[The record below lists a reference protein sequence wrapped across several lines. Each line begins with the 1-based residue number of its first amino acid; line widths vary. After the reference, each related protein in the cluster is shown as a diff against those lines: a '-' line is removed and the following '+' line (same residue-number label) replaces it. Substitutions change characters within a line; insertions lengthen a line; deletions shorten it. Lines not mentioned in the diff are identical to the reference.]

1 MASLSA
7 MCLPQAKSVVGF
19 SSPKHNHVRKVRALA
34 SNPARKH
41 ALTLKRAAAPR
52 QLALRARVC
61 AAPRAT
67 MDTAEAFPTQPS
79 SQGALVLQAMT
90 RTVAHAVRSVASAL
104 VAVPGGA
111 RTTKLFASV
120 GCRVVMVAG
129 MSMTNTLP
137 LITSAVASFIKLYL
151 LLLFTRVLLTWFPNV
166 NWMGQPWVT
175 LRQVTDPYLNLFRN
189 LIPPI
194 MGQIDMTPIFG
205 FLVLQFA
212 AQVLGTDDI
221 I

>member
-1 MASLSA
+1 MVLTSGACAPRTALPNFSRTGKSILGKTSGSLRAFRCRSAPALPSRAIIRRHAPVAVASRVSA
-7 MCLPQAKSVVGF
+7 IEEPNTPPQAVHGLARAVVDA
-19 SSPKHNHVRKVRALA
+19 VRAVG
-34 SNPARKH
+34 S
-41 ALTLKRAAAPR
+41 
-52 QLALRARVC
+52 
-61 AAPRAT
+61 
-67 MDTAEAFPTQPS
+67 
-79 SQGALVLQAMT
+79 
-90 RTVAHAVRSVASAL
+90 AV

-111 RTTKLFASV
+111 STAKLFTKM
-120 GCRVVMVAG
+120 GCRVVMIAG
-129 MSMTNTLP
+129 VSMTNTLP
-137 LITSAVASFIKLYL
+137 LITSAIASFIKLYL

-212 AQVLGTDDI
+212 AQLLGTDDI